1 MGNYK
6 ANKNNLDVLDEKT
19 QDEKNEQATQD
30 VLKAGLDVA
39 EHIPVASMY
48 AKAAKIT
55 DKVTGGAITKGASK
69 IVNQGLKNSPIGN
82 QTQSV
87 INSASESGLT
97 GTVNNTA
104 NLKSGNVTANGN
116 GKSILG
122 GISGKTGSLT
132 DGNIM
137 GKISS
142 KIPKSIKI
150 KIYVGL
156 GVFLF
161 FIMLFVTVF
170 AEDDEINLG
179 ATNNVSMSE
188 KNNSTE
194 GFEGEYGEGATYLGD
209 VSSCGLTVKDG
220 KYYKT
225 VVPLTSSC
233 NVSAFSGN
241 PYGLEPSFYANIIA
255 LIEEGKAK
263 GCNASI
269 ISGHRTYQKQAYL
282 YNCYKTKK
290 CNNGNLAAAPG
301 RSNHEYAIAA
311 DLRYHPKTSACLS
324 FYHNTSKK
332 YGLHFP
338 LLHASFPEDWHI
350 EPINIVRG
358 NP

>member
-1 MGNYK
+1 MGSYK
-6 ANKNNLDVLDEKT
+6 ANKNNLDTIDEKI
-19 QDEKNEQATQD
+19 QDEKNEQAIQD
-30 VLKAGLDVA
+30 VLKTGLDVV

-48 AKAAKIT
+48 AKAAKIA
-55 DKVTGGAITKGASK
+55 DKATGGAITKGASK
-69 IVNQGLKNSPIGN
+69 VVNQGLKNSPIVN

-87 INSASESGLT
+87 KNSPSESEI
-97 GTVNNTA
+97 NNTESKTT
-104 NLKSGNVTANGN
+104 NITNSNSLFK
-116 GKSILG
+116 L
-122 GISGKTGSLT
+122 SGKTSTSLT

-225 VVPLTSSC
+225 VVPLSSSC